1 MSRDLLLVAISLF
14 TWGIGEGMFFYFQPL
29 YLQYWG
35 ASPVQI
41 GAILSVAGM
50 AMAVVQIP
58 AGHLSDR
65 FGPQYVM
72 KASWVQGLLSTLV
85 MAFSTT
91 LQGFVIGLVLYS
103 MTMYVSGPMNAYI
116 SRARGKVPLARA
128 MTINSAAFN
137 SGAILGP
144 LLGGLLGSR
153 IGLMPILRVAAVI
166 FLISTSVVVFIRAHP
181 VEREPDHAPMRGSLI
196 HNRRFLAFLPLAFL
210 TVLAAYLPQ
219 PLTPNFL
226 ENQGGLPLQTI
237 GQLTSLGSLSNV
249 IMLLLGGGASARLG
263 IWVGQAML
271 GVYALLLWQGTS
283 TAWYWVAYGFLGG
296 YRLLRVMIAAFARP
310 LVPAGQIGLA
320 FSMLE
325 TVNAA
330 AVVVAPLAAG
340 FLYNRNPFSVY
351 AVALVVIALSL
362 IVNLSIFPRM
372 QRQPVEAQPAQSE
385 METEKETL

>member
-1 MSRDLLLVAISLF
+1 
-14 TWGIGEGMFFYFQPL
+14 MFFYFQPL

-35 ASPVQI
+35 ASPVEI
-41 GAILSVAGM
+41 GAILSVAGI

-58 AGHLSDR
+58 AGQLSDR

-85 MAFSTT
+85 MAFSNS
-91 LQGFVIGLVLYS
+91 LQGFIVGLVLYS

-144 LLGGLLGSR
+144 LLGGILGSR

-166 FLISTSVVVFIRAHP
+166 FVISTAMIVFIRPHP
-181 VEREPDHAPMRGSLI
+181 VERETSHNLAPGSLL
-196 HNRRFLAFLPLAFL
+196 HNRRFLAFLPLIFL

-226 ENQGGLPLQTI
+226 ENQGGLSLQTI

-249 IMLLLGGGASARLG
+249 ILLLLGGGLSAKVG
-263 IWVGQAML
+263 ILAGQAML

-283 TAWYWVAYGFLGG
+283 PAWYWVAYGFLGG

-310 LVPAGQIGLA
+310 LAPVAQIGLA
-320 FSMLE
+320 FSLLE
-325 TVNAA
+325 TVNASA
-330 AVVVAPLAAG
+330 IVVAPLVAG
-340 FLYNRNPFSVY
+340 LLYNQNPYWVY
-351 AVALVVIALSL
+351 ATALILIALSL
-362 IVNLSIFPRM
+362 LANVIVFPRL
-372 QRQPVEAQPAQSE
+372 QRQPAPLPDQLSS
-385 METEKETL
+385 ETENQAL

>member
-14 TWGIGEGMFFYFQPL
+14 TWGIGEGMFFFFQPL

-35 ASPVQI
+35 ASPVEI
-41 GAILSVAGM
+41 GAILSVAGI
-50 AMAVVQIP
+50 AMALVQIP

-91 LQGFVIGLVLYS
+91 LQGFVVGLVLYS

-144 LLGGLLGSR
+144 LLGGILGSR

-166 FLISTSVVVFIRAHP
+166 FLISTSVIVFIRPHP
-181 VEREPDHAPMRGSLI
+181 VERETGHAFAGGRLI

-226 ENQGGLPLQTI
+226 ENQGGLSLETI

-249 IMLLLGGGASARLG
+249 IMLLLGGGVSAKVG
-263 IWVGQAML
+263 VWIGQAML

-283 TAWYWVAYGFLGG
+283 AAWYWVAYSFLGG
-296 YRLLRVMIAAFARP
+296 YRLLRVMTAAFARP
-310 LVPAGQIGLA
+310 LVPSGQIGLA

-330 AVVVAPLAAG
+330 AVVVAPLTAG
-340 FLYNRNPFSVY
+340 FLYNRNPHWVY
-351 AVALVVIALSL
+351 AVALILIALSL
-362 IVNLSIFPRM
+362 MANLAVFPRL
-372 QRQPVEAQPAQSE
+372 QHQPAVEQPAPVELD
-385 METEKETL
+385 TEKETL